1 MSSLTAA
8 EINRYQRHL
17 ILPQVDQ
24 AGQAKLKQASVL
36 LIGLGGLG
44 SPIALYLTA
53 AGIGKIGLLDDDVVA
68 TSNLQRQVIHSEATV
83 GQLKVESAAQR
94 LRQLNHFTTIQ
105 TFPQRFTAETAKIVQ
120 EFDIMI
126 DATDNF
132 TARYAIN
139 TACVLRRKPMVYG
152 AVKDFDGQIS
162 VFAPHIKGPCYQCVF
177 PHPPQDTG
185 EPVGVFGMLP
195 GIIGSM
201 QAAET
206 IKLVLDIGNPL
217 IGNLQVFNALENEWY
232 GIDTRKNPDCPIC
245 SQ

>member
-1 MSSLTAA
+1 MSSLNSA

-17 ILPQVDQ
+17 ILPKVDR
-24 AGQAKLKQASVL
+24 AGQEKLKQASVL
-36 LIGLGGLG
+36 VIGLGGLG

-53 AGIGKIGLLDDDVVA
+53 AGVGTIGLMDDDVVA

-83 GQLKVESAAQR
+83 GQLKVESAADR
-94 LRQLNHFTTIQ
+94 MRRLNHFVTVKP
-105 TFPQRFTAETAKIVQ
+105 FSQRFTAETAAILQ
-120 EFDIMI
+120 GFDVII

-132 TARYAIN
+132 SARYAIN
-139 TACVLRRKPMVYG
+139 AACVRHQKPMVYG

-162 VFAPHIKGPCYQCVF
+162 VFNTRLSGPCYQCVF

-185 EPVGVFGMLP
+185 EPVGVFGVLP

-206 IKLVLDIGNPL
+206 LKLILGIGTPL
-217 IGNLQVFNALENEWY
+217 IGQLQVFNALDNEWY
-232 GIDTRKNPDCPIC
+232 RIETRQNSECPIC
-245 SQ
+245 SH